1 MVDLTNMV
9 DLTSSTLTRHNVLL
23 GSCRIAQQKQC
34 ANPALALHSSGYYT
48 SPAARRPVTGSC
60 RAPGSQPDRSWPFAL
75 DPPSDGAEPPKACLG
90 EGAEM
95 LNLLHRKAGH
105 ATEFDDL

>member
-1 MVDLTNMV
+1 MV
-9 DLTSSTLTRHNVLL
+9 DLTSSTLARHNVLL

-34 ANPALALHSSGYYT
+34 ANPALALHSSGYCIT
-48 SPAARRPVTGSC
+48 
-60 RAPGSQPDRSWPFAL
+60 PGSQPDRLWPFAL

-95 LNLLHRKAGH
+95 LNFLHRKAGH
-105 ATEFDDL
+105 AREFDDL

>member
-1 MVDLTNMV
+1 MCEPGLGLTFK
-9 DLTSSTLTRHNVLL
+9 RVLY
-23 GSCRIAQQKQC
+23 Q
-34 ANPALALHSSGYYT
+34 P
-48 SPAARRPVTGSC
+48 RRQAPGHGSC